1 MWEMHLARP
10 LENRSMRKILTLVA
24 ATLVTIFS
32 YLILT
37 SPNVGAADASWTQG
51 SLTYNN
57 QTYRGPTQPT
67 PDHNLPAGSTV
78 YTYLEPRVPF
88 ADQKMHVIYFP
99 PGADTASTS
108 TASYVTYNRG
118 STGGLSNKSN
128 PTAITIDTATLQ
140 ESQVAANDS
149 TSSCKLDGIGWII
162 CPVTTA
168 LAEGMDWIFD
178 IISGFLKVR
187 PLDTLSTSTMF
198 KAWSVMRNFANIV
211 FVIAFIIII
220 YSQLTSVGLNNYG
233 IKNMLPRL
241 IIASILVNVSYWIC
255 AVGIDIANILG
266 YSLQDIFINL
276 RNTIM
281 GSNANSWNLISWESV
296 TSFVLSGGAIAG
308 AAIVGAT
315 ALTTTLAGS
324 FAVGGVALVLVPIL
338 LGAFLT
344 VLVVLLILAARQAI
358 ITLLVVIAPLA
369 FVAYIMPN
377 TEKWFEKWRSLFMT
391 MLLMFPAFS
400 LIFGGSQLAGILII
414 QNAQDINTVLFGM
427 AVQIA
432 PLAITPLLF
441 KLSGSLLSRIA
452 GVINNP
458 SKGVLDRT
466 KNWSKDRLDARRA
479 DQMKKNRSLAAAGR
493 LGKRNFARRAALR
506 YDTQKRL
513 REGKKSYDEADANAL
528 FQNSAEGRKLH
539 QAQFTSNQLKER
551 IEAEVNVELKRK
563 LNTVN
568 SDLHDDNLMVEAA
581 KAQLKKQEAITTEQL
596 ATYRTAEYQHSTAG
610 QAHNISAR
618 RSMAQLGNLEDEVA
632 IHGLAAQSAKRKYDA
647 EFANKM
653 ENDRAAQLRAG
664 GIEGT
669 TGAQRALA
677 TAMKTQQSHHQD
689 AVSNAGVII
698 DHGNYKDSQITSLAL
713 GTNDHGTNI
722 ELTEDIRE
730 AALKRIAGGGNA
742 TELVR
747 LVEKA
752 DIANMS
758 QDLRQTMG
766 DTLLTN
772 SAKPKWVG
780 AGVAAA
786 IKEGNVPPPGPQRL
800 HTWVAS
806 AINDNK
812 LGSAETLVNQ
822 DKDYLKVVFETLTD
836 GNVSGSIHKGEK
848 EKLKE
853 QIHMALH
860 DNRFKGRIAER
871 DNNLGA
877 IYNVLNDVNV
887 PGAPRTYDEAKR
899 VAPPRPR
906 QANPTNNTTP

>member
-10 LENRSMRKILTLVA
+10 LEKRSMRKIITLVTA
-24 ATLVTIFS
+24 ALVTIFS

-37 SPNVGAADASWTQG
+37 SPTTYAADATWAEG

-57 QTYRGPTQPT
+57 QTYRGPTQQT
-67 PDHNLPAGSTV
+67 PQHGLPDGTTL
-78 YTYLEPRVPF
+78 YTFV
-88 ADQKMHVIYFP
+88 DQQKVHVIYFP
-99 PGADTASTS
+99 PGTDTASAT
-108 TASYVTYNRG
+108 TANYVTYDRG
-118 STGGLSNKSN
+118 TTGGLTNKSN
-128 PTAITIDTATLQ
+128 PTAITIDAATLPQ
-140 ESQVAANDS
+140 SQQATNGGM
-149 TSSCKLDGIGWII
+149 SSCKLDGIGWMI
-162 CPVTTA
+162 CPITTA

-187 PLDTLSTSTMF
+187 PLDTLTSSTMY
-198 KAWSVMRNFANIV
+198 KAWSVMRNFANVV

-220 YSQLTSVGLNNYG
+220 YSQLTSTGINNYG

-255 AVGIDIANILG
+255 AIGIDIANILG
-266 YSLQDIFINL
+266 YSFQDLFISL
-276 RNTIM
+276 RNTIL
-281 GSNANSWNLISWESV
+281 GGNANSWDLISWESV
-296 TSFVLSGGAIAG
+296 TAFVLSGGAIAG
-308 AAIVGAT
+308 AAIAGAT
-315 ALTTTLAGS
+315 AITTTLAGS
-324 FAVGGVALVLVPIL
+324 FAVGGVALVLAPIL

-344 VLVVLLILAARQAI
+344 VMVVLFILAARQAI
-358 ITLLVVIAPLA
+358 ITILVVIAPLA

-377 TEKWFEKWRSLFMT
+377 TEKWFDKWRGLFMT
-391 MLLMFPAFS
+391 MLIMFPAFS

-414 QNAQDINTVLFGM
+414 QNADDINVVLFGM
-427 AVQIA
+427 AIQIA

-441 KLSGSLLSRIA
+441 KLSGSLLGRIA
-452 GVINNP
+452 GIINNP

-479 DQMKKNRSLAAAGR
+479 EQMKKNRALAAAGQ

-513 REGKKSYDEADANAL
+513 REGKKAYDEADANSL
-528 FQNSAEGRKLH
+528 FMDSEAGRQLH

-568 SDLHDDNLMVEAA
+568 SDLHDDNLLVEAA
-581 KAQLKKQEAITTEQL
+581 KAQLKNQEAITSEQL
-596 ATYRTAEYQHSTAG
+596 AKYRTAEYQHSG
-610 QAHNISAR
+610 EGMAHNMAAR
-618 RSMAQLGNLEDEVA
+618 RSMARLGNMEDEVA

-677 TAMKTQQSHHQD
+677 SALKTQQSHHQE

-713 GTNDHGTNI
+713 GKSDHGTNI
-722 ELTEDIRE
+722 EITEDIRE
-730 AALKRIAGGGNA
+730 AAIKRIAGGANA
-742 TELVR
+742 GELVR
-747 LVEKA
+747 LVENA

-766 DTLLTN
+766 DTLLSN
-772 SAKPKWVG
+772 SAKPKWIG
-780 AGVAAA
+780 ASTAAA
-786 IKEGNVPPPGPQRL
+786 IKEGRNLDGTPLPAPGPQRL
-800 HTWVAS
+800 HEWVAS
-806 AINDNK
+806 TINANK
-812 LGSAETLVNQ
+812 LGAAETLVSQ
-822 DKDYLKVVFETLTD
+822 DADYLKVVFDALND
-836 GNVSGSIHKGEK
+836 GNVSGKINLSEK
-848 EKLKE
+848 KKLKE
-853 QIHMALH
+853 QIHVALH

-871 DNNLGA
+871 DKNLGA
-877 IYNVLNDVNV
+877 IYNSLRSVDVDYD
-887 PGAPRTYDEAKR
+887 APATYEEAKL
-899 VAPPRPR
+899 VAPPRAKP
-906 QANPTNNTTP
+906 ASTTTP